1 MLAAFSC
8 AYRALVAAVFRL
20 SVTLPLVPPPVRS
33 VPAVTPVIVPVPT
46 AAHTHEL
53 PLYCNT
59 LFAEQALVSDK
70 FSVPLVPPPVR
81 PLPLAVVT
89 PVSVPPPANTMS
101 NSAGWLVV
109 VFSLL
114 SKLAFSGLLPT
125 SAMPSLGSVP
135 FSHACSAAVTLMR
148 MYWFLSAVVS
158 GTLAAIVVPSAGAL
172 LAVIVPSVHVPLT

>member
-33 VPAVTPVIVPVPT
+33 VPAVTPVIVPVHT

-53 PLYCNT
+53 PLYCTT

-114 SKLAFSGLLPT
+114 SKLAFSGLLAT
-125 SAMPSLGSVP
+125 SAMPSLAVP
-135 FSHACSAAVTLMR
+135 LSQACTAAVTSTR
-148 MYWFLSAVVS
+148 MYWFLSAGTS
-158 GTLAAIVVPSAGAL
+158 GTLAAIVVPSVGAL
-172 LAVIVPSVHVPLT
+172 LASIVLSVQVPMT